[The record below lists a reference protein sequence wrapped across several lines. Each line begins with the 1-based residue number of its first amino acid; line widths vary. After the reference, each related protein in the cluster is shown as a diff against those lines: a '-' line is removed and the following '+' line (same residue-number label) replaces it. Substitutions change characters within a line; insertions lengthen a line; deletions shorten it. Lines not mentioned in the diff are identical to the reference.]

1 MIFCEEND
9 LSLSNFRMIFCEE
22 KEEVGSQWTCFKS
35 LSFSLFYSFLY
46 FSGHLIERGGETCSN
61 SRELG
66 NRATRKMYN
75 YHVYPDSDIELR
87 RS

>member
-9 LSLSNFRMIFCEE
+9 LSLMSMHRVVVR
-22 KEEVGSQWTCFKS
+22 EEVWSQWTCFKS

-75 YHVYPDSDIELR
+75 YHVYPDSDIVLR